1 MYKIGFIDDEEKVF
15 RNYER
20 KFRNYNRNKV
30 ADSEKVDFIRIDIDS
45 DFSKIVQSV
54 LDNKIECLLI
64 DNKIIPET
72 GENFIGT
79 ELLTYIN
86 SKISDL
92 PCIILTSWIDDAQDS
107 ELVIKPL
114 IFDKQ
119 IMTKEVT
126 SEIFKDFID
135 TIEHSIKVFRKRIEI
150 NFSEYN
156 NIYKRY
162 VNNEEISSKDYES
175 LIDKHKLLISYGLI
189 EDVPIESLNKTINNK
204 LDKLIKDVTELLG
217 E

>member
-1 MYKIGFIDDEEKVF
+1 MYKIGFIDDEERVF
-15 RNYER
+15 TNYER
-20 KFRNYNRNKV
+20 KFRNYNRNKSN
-30 ADSEKVDFIRIDIDS
+30 DSEKIDFIRIEIDS
-45 DFSKIVQSV
+45 DFSKIVDSV
-54 LDNKIECLLI
+54 LDNRIECLII

-72 GENFIGT
+72 GENFTGA

-86 SKISDL
+86 SKILDL
-92 PCIILTSWIDDAQDS
+92 PCIILTSWIDDAQGS

-126 SEIFKDFID
+126 SEEFKDFIG
-135 TIEHSIKVFRKRIEI
+135 IVEHSIKVFRKRIELNI
-150 NFSEYN
+150 SEYN
-156 NIYKRY
+156 DIYKRY
-162 VNNEEISSKDYES
+162 INGEEISSKDYES

-204 LDKLIKDVTELLG
+204 LDKLLKDVTELLG